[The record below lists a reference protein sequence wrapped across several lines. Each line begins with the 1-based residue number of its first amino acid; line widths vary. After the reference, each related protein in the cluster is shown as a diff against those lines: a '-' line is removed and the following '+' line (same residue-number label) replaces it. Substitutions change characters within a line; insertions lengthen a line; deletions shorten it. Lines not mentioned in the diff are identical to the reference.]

1 MVINVGDLKG
11 KIAKP
16 RFIPRSKRK
25 KLENIVQTVVE
36 QSSNTKQEDR
46 DEEFTIPQ
54 WRLEKEAL
62 VQEKTPEVILSWEE
76 KPLSD
81 MSERDWKVIA
91 RDFGIEASEFTHP
104 LRSWND
110 LPNEIKD
117 ITAKLGYKE
126 PTPVQRATIPLGLEG
141 RDIVGIAE
149 TGSGKTAGFVIPLV
163 SAPTQGIYGLVLA
176 PTRELAQQIYKETL
190 KFTDPLGIK
199 AACLVG
205 GHDIESQADLVI
217 GAQIVIATPGR
228 LLDALAQEML
238 SLAKCRMLVLDEA
251 DRMVDMGFEEQVTEI
266 VRSLPK
272 SRQTL
277 MFSATWPPVIEK
289 MATNFLTD
297 PVRVTVGGGP
307 QANSR
312 VTQIIELVQPGEKL
326 SKLQQ
331 IIGRKRPVIVFVN
344 QKATV
349 DQVAEALNQRGVSA
363 APMHGDRT
371 QEQRETALNDLRGG
385 KTGVLVATDVAGRG
399 IDIPNVQLVVNYDMP
414 RRFDA
419 YVHRIGR
426 TGRAGRSGTA
436 VSLVT
441 DSDSALFPDL
451 KAALQKSRSP
461 IPTFLK

>member
-1 MVINVGDLKG
+1 MVINVEDLKG
-11 KIAKP
+11 RIAKP
-16 RFIPRSKRK
+16 KFIPRSKRK
-25 KLENIVQTVVE
+25 KTEVVLQKAVQQLPAEKVE
-36 QSSNTKQEDR
+36 
-46 DEEFTIPQ
+46 EETIPQ

-62 VQEKTPEVILSWEE
+62 IEEKSPEVMLSWAD
-76 KPLSD
+76 KPLSE
-81 MSERDWKVIA
+81 MSERDWKVLA
-91 RDFGIEASEFTHP
+91 RDFDIETSESTHP

-110 LPNEIKD
+110 LSSEIKD
-117 ITAKLGYKE
+117 IVSTLGYKE
-126 PTPVQRATIPLGLEG
+126 PTSVQRATIPLGLEG

-163 SAPTQGIYGLVLA
+163 SKPSQGVYGLVLA
-176 PTRELAQQIYKETL
+176 PTRELAQQIHKETL
-190 KFTDPLGIK
+190 KFTSPLGIK

-205 GHDIESQADLVI
+205 GHDIESQANAVI

-238 SLAKCRMLVLDEA
+238 SLAKCRLLVLDEA

-266 VRSLPK
+266 VNLLPK

-289 MATNFLTD
+289 MATTFLTN
-297 PVRVTVGGGP
+297 PVRVTIGGGP
-307 QANSR
+307 QANTR
-312 VTQIIELVQPGEKL
+312 VTQTVELVEPATKL

-331 IIGRKRPVIVFVN
+331 VLGRKRPVIVFVN

-349 DQVAEALNQRGVSA
+349 DQVAEALNQKSIAA

-371 QEQRETALNDLRGG
+371 QEQRETALNDLRSG
-385 KTGVLVATDVAGRG
+385 KIGVLVATDVAGRG

-436 VSLVT
+436 ISLVT
-441 DSDSALFPDL
+441 ESDSALFPEL
-451 KAALQKSRSP
+451 KSALQKSRSP